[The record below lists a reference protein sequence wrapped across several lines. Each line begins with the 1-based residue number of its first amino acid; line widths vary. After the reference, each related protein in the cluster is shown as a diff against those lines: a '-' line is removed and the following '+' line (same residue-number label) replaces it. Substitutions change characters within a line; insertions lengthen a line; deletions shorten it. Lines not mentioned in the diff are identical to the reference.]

1 MRYGSDCGVDT
12 HALGPQMVRQNLR
25 DVKVGQDCE
34 ADVVKAVVD
43 EQLLIRYSDRH
54 EVNRPL
60 TKGMTAVPV
69 AGLPL
74 FAKAPF

>member
-1 MRYGSDCGVDT
+1 MTHWFCTTVSEGHVSERSGTHKCLRYGSDCGVDT

-43 EQLLIRYSDRH
+43 EQLLIRYSVR
-54 EVNRPL
+54 
-60 TKGMTAVPV
+60 
-69 AGLPL
+69 
-74 FAKAPF
+74 